1 MHKLSFLLAFI
12 FCATVAFSQGNEN
25 KCNSISPSLVVI
37 KGSTVLGYGFFI
49 DKDVIVTN
57 YQVINKV
64 NKAQISL
71 IGSELSYNVE
81 GYYDVDKDNDLV
93 LLKVSYKEGKP
104 LKLNSSQV
112 KQGDIAYVI
121 DFKDSKIGC
130 LESKI
135 NEIKDFGSVKL
146 IQMNSDASVVTNGL
160 PVINNSLEV
169 IGVIVA
175 SPIVESK
182 QNFAVTAEKLELLIK
197 KNNKD
202 LKKLDLLVPPAD
214 VIKGKNPGD
223 VEKKKI
229 LDDLL
234 NQGNMKIY
242 QKDYNAAL
250 AKFDQAI
257 KLFPGNADAYVFRGQ
272 AKYHLMQY
280 KDAIVDFDKA
290 IDLQSEYAEAF
301 DIRGICKAEL
311 GDKDGACQDWMRAY
325 ELGFNHAFKLLE
337 EFCDLDKMM
346 KEKK

>member
-1 MHKLSFLLAFI
+1 MIALPQDN
-12 FCATVAFSQGNEN
+12 VN
-25 KCNSISPSLVVI
+25 KCSSISSSLVII
-37 KGSTVLGYGFFI
+37 KGGSVLGYGFFI
-49 DKDVIVTN
+49 DKDVVVTN
-57 YQVINKV
+57 YQVINKT
-64 NKAQISL
+64 NKAQITPF
-71 IGSELSYNVE
+71 GSDMVYNVE
-81 GYYDVDKDNDLV
+81 GYLDVDKENDLV
-93 LLKVSYKEGKP
+93 LLKVSFKEGKP
-104 LKLNSSQV
+104 LKLNPSAV
-112 KQGDIAYVI
+112 KQGDIAYVM
-121 DFKDSKIGC
+121 DFKESKLGC
-130 LESKI
+130 LESTI
-135 NEIKDFGSVKL
+135 NEIKDFGSIKL
-146 IQMNSDASVVTNGL
+146 IQMNSPASVITNGF
-160 PVINNSLEV
+160 PVINNALEV
-169 IGVIVA
+169 VGVIVA
-175 SPIVESK
+175 SPITESK

-214 VIKGKNPGD
+214 IIKGKNPGEA
-223 VEKKKI
+223 EKKKI

-280 KDAIVDFDKA
+280 KDAIADFDKA

-311 GDKDGACQDWMRAY
+311 GDKDGACQDWMKAY